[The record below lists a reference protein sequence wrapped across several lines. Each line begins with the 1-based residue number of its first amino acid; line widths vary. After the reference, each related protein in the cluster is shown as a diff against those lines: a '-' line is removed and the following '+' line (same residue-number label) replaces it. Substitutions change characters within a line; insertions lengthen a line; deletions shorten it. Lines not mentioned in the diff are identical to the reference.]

1 MNSVPEKLPPVFV
14 IKDDLYMQGILSQC
28 LSDNFFPFITSVIS
42 GNTFRNFVLSFQ
54 YVSHRVLR
62 WTITPFLL
70 IIAFILNVFIVFETR
85 TIFYELLLAG
95 QSSFYLLA
103 FSGWLME
110 QKTIRI
116 KALFI
121 PYYFC
126 VMNYA
131 AVQEFFVTCSL
142 NKVK

>member
-14 IKDDLYMQGILSQC
+14 IEYDLYMQSMFSRS
-28 LSDNFFPFITSVIS
+28 LSDNSSPLTTSEIVGNTS
-42 GNTFRNFVLSFQ
+42 GNFVSLFQ
-54 YVSHRVLR
+54 HASHRVLR

-70 IIAFILNVFIVFETR
+70 IFVLLINIFIVFETR